1 MKQIWIATLAVVMV
15 QPLVAG
21 SLDLCVSNPARLDS
35 STLQVFRNELS
46 RVLASSARPATFTDC
61 HPGVVSITLRAEPVE
76 GEGSALGATRR
87 RNGHLVGEIEI
98 FVDPTAQLL
107 RTRLPA
113 PLGRALA
120 RVATPELG
128 HWLGQVSE
136 HSSQGI
142 MMERLSAAHLMAP
155 DRGTLRLPVRP

>member
-1 MKQIWIATLAVVMV
+1 MKTAWIIAIIALMV
-15 QPLVAG
+15 QPVAG
-21 SLDLCVSNPARLDS
+21 ETLALCVANPARLDS
-35 STLQVFRNELS
+35 STLEVFRKELS
-46 RVLASSARPATFTDC
+46 RVLASSASSATFTDC
-61 HPGVVSITLRAEPVE
+61 HPGAVSITFRAEPIE

-120 RVATPELG
+120 RVATHELG

-142 MMERLSAAHLMAP
+142 MMERLSAAHLLAP